1 MVSKN
6 ISVIPTGHKDIP
18 LWDTRNGMAFGIIIT
33 AEGYSTNVAQRRF
46 HRCLVKDVIVMTTNK
61 N

>member
-6 ISVIPTGHKDIP
+6 ISAIPTGRKDIP
-18 LWDTRNGMAFGIIIT
+18 LWDTRSGMAFGIIMG
-33 AEGYSTNVAQRRF
+33 AEGYSTNVAQRSF
-46 HRCLVKDVIVMTTNK
+46 LVMDVFVMTTNK